1 MTGQAWHGAVTAK
14 RKVLVAALI
23 LAAVV
28 LGAAAIYLTQ
38 GEKKGGAGVAKETA
52 TVVPTVAV
60 VPAKRADL
68 VNTLTLAAEFRP
80 FQEVDVYARVAGYVR
95 QMKVDVGDRV
105 KAGAA
110 LAVLDVPELEADLQQ
125 ASAAVESAEQ
135 EVNRAKAAYDEAH
148 LMYSRLTEVLKQ
160 QPDLVAQQDIDEAR
174 AKDETRKAS
183 WVAAQSAVREA
194 AARRAKFRD
203 MIEFSRITAPFAGVV
218 SKRYADTGALMGAG
232 TASASQSL
240 VRLSQLDPLRLIL
253 PVPESKV
260 AKIHAGDPVQVF
272 VPSTGQT
279 LSASVARLSGAVATE
294 TRTMHV
300 EVDVPNP
307 KLTLAPGMYA
317 SATLTL
323 DDRKQALSIPVEA
336 APEGKEGEST
346 VLVLDKQHKI
356 QERRIRT
363 GIRTPTQVEVTSGLE
378 EGDLVLLGGQ
388 GQVQPGQLAE
398 PKLASGGNPK

>member
-1 MTGQAWHGAVTAK
+1 
-14 RKVLVAALI
+14 
-23 LAAVV
+23 
-28 LGAAAIYLTQ
+28 
-38 GEKKGGAGVAKETA
+38 
-52 TVVPTVAV
+52 
-60 VPAKRADL
+60 
-68 VNTLTLAAEFRP
+68 
-80 FQEVDVYARVAGYVR
+80 
-95 QMKVDVGDRV
+95 V

-110 LAVLDVPELEADLQQ
+110 LAVLDVPELEAELQQ

-148 LMYSRLTEVLKQ
+148 LMYSRLAEVLKQ
-160 QPDLVAQQDIDEAR
+160 QPDLVAQQDIDEAH

-194 AARRAKFRD
+194 IARRAKFRD
-203 MIEFSRITAPFAGVV
+203 MIEYSRITAPFAGVV

-260 AKIHAGDPVQVF
+260 PKIHAGDPVQVF

-279 LSASVARLSGAVATE
+279 LSASVARLSGAVASE

-307 KLTLAPGMYA
+307 DLTLAPGMYA

-323 DDRKQALSIPVEA
+323 ESRKQALSVPVEA
-336 APEGKEGEST
+336 VPNVKEGAAS
-346 VLVLDKQHKI
+346 VLVLDKQNKI
-356 QERRIRT
+356 QERRI
-363 GIRTPTQVEVTSGLE
+363 GIGIQTPTQIEVTSGLE

-398 PKLASGGNPK
+398 PKLVSGGNPK